1 MGMENSNSINT
12 LIEANHEL
20 GEKQEKEEPVD
31 QGMY

>member
-1 MGMENSNSINT
+1 MGMENSNPINT
-12 LIEANHEL
+12 LIEANHGL